1 MQLSKS
7 VCVYLPSSL
16 MHGLFFP
23 LTPLP
28 PGIWFNAITGRVW
41 RDIAR
46 SAYFQHWVCSRV
58 SHSIARGKPAFIDHL
73 EVTGVEFGAIPP
85 LFSNVRW
92 IPASSHTEQGEL
104 DPQADYNV
112 SVAAD
117 VTFRSGIKFTVQ
129 AKVWINK
136 VRRLM
141 LDLVNTYIR
150 VYICKKIYMYTCI
163 HIRHTPSSHQGK
175 PPIPPLARRRW
186 PCSST

>member
-1 MQLSKS
+1 
-7 VCVYLPSSL
+7 
-16 MHGLFFP
+16 MHRLFFP
-23 LTPLP
+23 HTPLP

-141 LDLVNTYIR
+141 FDGVNTYIR
-150 VYICKKIYMYTCI
+150 IIHIYMLHLYIYSYICI
-163 HIRHTPSSHQGK
+163 HYHLTKANLPSLLS
-175 PPIPPLARRRW
+175 PCRRW